1 MGINGSEFNYWNYA
15 SGCSDYYRTMASTY
29 LDLSSYNRSYLWGAR
44 YATAALNNW
53 TLCAGAPYSK
63 MTVFPG
69 GRAYFTVGDAS
80 RYSFGGGRTYSHADI
95 QAVVSTHAANASVRA
110 YSTQIGA
117 KWHLVRSLSFLLK
130 PENVKFLSED
140 SKAEIESYVKQ
151 AKEALEEL
159 DTLLKNENGLSAD
172 ELNEILAGKLAD
184 VEAVVEVTNE
194 RNQEWIE
201 EIKEAQEA
209 RRDELLDEAET
220 GAGGSSGSGRS
231 GSGSASGTAPGK
243 KVNADELSSDTELSE
258 VTKSRYG
265 MLPTASVQACENAS
279 ELAGKAVEDT
289 LTTADAFLE
298 LFGKDK
304 DINEKNIVEV
314 LNEFNVDETVTID
327 GSEVTRSKLHNFV
340 DMIAAL
346 KDGEGDYST
355 KALKEVIKLLKAR
368 VTLLNNAGHIKPE
381 EKTLVDAH
389 ITNLTNYASNV
400 KGNKDAIVN
409 TLTEIINKLER
420 KGTEEVVNAD
430 IEAKQT
436 EAKELA
442 EKEFRQAYAEAS
454 DGTYSE
460 DTTYVDF
467 PSEIKYLP
475 NKKLFQVTI
484 TVGSGTYYFEG
495 GNFTNINKAITDCGI
510 DDVFTKWQ
518 EIKGKL
524 LEEPAPETE

>member
-15 SGCSDYYRTMASTY
+15 SGCSDYYRRMVSTY

-130 PENVKFLSED
+130 PENVKFLSPE

-151 AKEALEEL
+151 AKEALEDL

-172 ELNEILAGKLAD
+172 ELNEILADKLAD

-209 RRDELLDEAET
+209 RRDELLDEAEE
-220 GAGGSSGSGRS
+220 GAGGSSGSGSRGSGAAS
-231 GSGSASGTAPGK
+231 GSAPGK
-243 KVNADELSSDTELSE
+243 KVDADELSSDTELSE

-265 MLPTASVQACENAS
+265 MLPTASVPECENAE
-279 ELAGKAVEDT
+279 ELAGEAVANT
-289 LTTADAFLE
+289 MTTKNAFLE

-304 DINEKNIVEV
+304 DINEKNIIEV
-314 LNEFNVDETVTID
+314 LNEIAIEA
-327 GSEVTRSKLHNFV
+327 FV
-340 DMIAAL
+340 DKIAAL
-346 KDGEGDYST
+346 KDGERDYST
-355 KALKEVIKLLKAR
+355 KALKEVIKLLKDR
-368 VTLLNNAGHIKPE
+368 VSLLNNAGHITTEDKNI
-381 EKTLVDAH
+381 VNAY
-389 ITNLTNYASNV
+389 IANLTSYASDV
-400 KGNKDAIVN
+400 TTNKTKIVN
-409 TLTEIINKLER
+409 TLTTIINTLKD
-420 KGTEEVVNAD
+420 KGTEEAVNAD
-430 IEAKQT
+430 IEAKQ
-436 EAKELA
+436 AKAQEQA
-442 EKEFRQAYAEAS
+442 KKEFRQDYAEAS
-454 DGTYSE
+454 GNTYSE
-460 DTTYVDF
+460 ETTYVDF
-467 PSEIKYLP
+467 PEEITYLP

-484 TVGSGTYYFEG
+484 TVDSSTHYFEG
-495 GNFTNINKAITDCGI
+495 GNFTNINNAIRDCGI
-510 DDVFTKWQ
+510 EGVIKKWNQ
-518 EIKGKL
+518 EIKPKL
-524 LEEPAPETE
+524 LEEPDAETE

>member
-15 SGCSDYYRTMASTY
+15 SGCSDYYRRMVSTY

-209 RRDELLDEAET
+209 RRDELLDEGAE
-220 GAGGSSGSGRS
+220 GSSSSGSR
-231 GSGSASGTAPGK
+231 GSGAASGFASGE
-243 KVNADELSSDTELSE
+243 KVESLSEDDELTAEKS
-258 VTKSRYG
+258 KSRYG
-265 MLPTASVQACENAS
+265 MSNEASVPPCENAS

-298 LFGKDK
+298 LFGKGK
-304 DINEKNIVEV
+304 EINAENIVEV
-314 LNEFNVDETVTID
+314 LDAISDKNA
-327 GSEVTRSKLHNFV
+327 FV
-340 DMIAAL
+340 DKIAAL
-346 KDGEGDYST
+346 KDGERDYST

-368 VTLLNNAGHIKPE
+368 VSLLVKAGHITTEDKN
-381 EKTLVDAH
+381 LVNAH
-389 ITNLTNYASNV
+389 IANLTSYASDV
-400 KGNKDAIVN
+400 TTNKTKIVD
-409 TLTEIINKLER
+409 TLTEIINKLKD
-420 KGTEEVVNAD
+420 KGTEEVVNDA
-430 IEAKQT
+430 IEAEQ
-436 EAKELA
+436 AKAQEQA
-442 EKEFRQAYAEAS
+442 EKEFREDYAEAS
-454 DGTYSE
+454 GGTYNE
-460 DTTYVDF
+460 ETTYVAF
-467 PSEIKYLP
+467 PDEAIKYLP

-484 TVGSGTYYFEG
+484 TVGSKTYYFEG
-495 GNFTNINKAITDCGI
+495 GNFTNINNIINSTSAEVSGLETAWKAIKDT
-510 DDVFTKWQ
+510 
-518 EIKGKL
+518 L
-524 LEEPAPETE
+524 LEESTAE